1 MARAAG
7 VKPSVHRLAKAG
19 LVVAMVAF
27 VLACYGSF
35 AAERHLAASPLNTA
49 RANASAAEPSSWY
62 GRLIVRAEVAAF
74 GDRLD
79 RVMTDRTAHSRRAR
93 VGLAVFA
100 FVLPFVLGLAAALM
114 GGHAMKLIERDAE
127 KWGGNF
133 EAVFAIMIGGLSA
146 VISGCM
152 ILAVFG
158 WRLVPSV
165 YTS

>member
-1 MARAAG
+1 MAKAAT
-7 VKPSVHRLAKAG
+7 VRPAVHRLAKLG
-19 LVVAMVAF
+19 LVTALVAF

-35 AAERHLAASPLNTA
+35 AAERHLATSPLRAA
-49 RANASAAEPSSWY
+49 RPTIAAAEPTSWY

-79 RVMTDRTAHSRRAR
+79 KLMTERTANSRRAR
-93 VGLAVFA
+93 LMLGVFA
-100 FVLPFVLGLAAALM
+100 FVLPFVLGLAAALI

-127 KWGGNF
+127 RWGGNF

-158 WRLVPSV
+158 WRLVPSL

>member
-1 MARAAG
+1 MSKAAG
-7 VKPSVHRLAKAG
+7 VKPSVHRLAKLG
-19 LVVAMVAF
+19 LVMALVAF

-35 AAERHLAASPLNTA
+35 AAERHLASSPLNAA
-49 RANASAAEPSSWY
+49 RPNATAAEPTSWY
-62 GRLIVRAEVAAF
+62 GRLIVRAEVAVF

-79 RVMTDRTAHSRRAR
+79 RVMSEQTARSRRAR
-93 VGLAVFA
+93 LALGAFA
-100 FVLPFVLGLAAALM
+100 FVLPFVLGLAAALI
-114 GGHAMKLIERDAE
+114 GGHAMKLIERDTV